1 MPKALRA
8 FLLFPRC
15 VASSFVFGNYVRH
28 AMLVELLPFPIH
40 LFEDLLIE
48 QAGFAPTLA
57 VPGPGVLPE

>member
-1 MPKALRA
+1 VPKALRA

-40 LFEDLLIE
+40 LFEDL
-48 QAGFAPTLA
+48 
-57 VPGPGVLPE
+57 